1 MGLPAHWNGR
11 ASSGT
16 SNPRDVCRDLVMPR
30 YDIDTG
36 HSAGGKN
43 GRILPTIRRLKEQH
57 QAVLFLSA
65 GMLRRLALFKHAA
78 LVNNRKFGRIRTAYS
93 KLIGSVSMVRLTLK
107 NKLMERLADYLVA
120 SIGLLLIFA
129 AILMGAKAPEI
140 SCYPFVSGI
149 IMIVVDEVLIHPN
162 RQCLRKMARQ

>member
-1 MGLPAHWNGR
+1 
-11 ASSGT
+11 
-16 SNPRDVCRDLVMPR
+16 
-30 YDIDTG
+30 
-36 HSAGGKN
+36 
-43 GRILPTIRRLKEQH
+43 
-57 QAVLFLSA
+57 
-65 GMLRRLALFKHAA
+65 
-78 LVNNRKFGRIRTAYS
+78 
-93 KLIGSVSMVRLTLK
+93 MVRLTLK